1 MSSDVSLQQLP
12 MTVDE
17 HGLWSVT
24 TAPLVPELYG
34 YTFVVDGVRMLDPLN
49 GEVHANFTDLYSDI
63 LVPGT
68 PPAPWELTDIPHGD
82 VTTHRFTT
90 HIGIHYPENQTAYVV
105 YTPPGYDAKR
115 KVGYPVLYLLHGY
128 TDSEEGWTETGR
140 ANLML
145 DWMLAEGKIVP
156 MIVVMPRGYGDFDV
170 VRNGTVPNP
179 MSGTNIGHFVDTLT
193 KEVVPSVERD
203 YNVAKG
209 REHRAVAGLS
219 MGGLEAVAAGLV
231 YPEMFAWVGGMS
243 SALPGKDFDTRFG
256 AVDAGKANLR
266 LLWIACGTD
275 DSLIR
280 QNRAFAAWAKIK
292 GYPVTAVE
300 TPGAHVFPVWR
311 DDLLALAPLLFR

>member
-1 MSSDVSLQQLP
+1 

-49 GEVHANFTDLYSDI
+49 SEVHANFTDLYSDI

-156 MIVVMPRGYGDFDV
+156 MIVVMPLGYGDFDFV
-170 VRNGTVPNP
+170 TEGFKAWHEPVQVADNVDLYSKMLLTEIVPAVEHEY
-179 MSGTNIGHFVDTLT
+179 NIAL
-193 KEVVPSVERD
+193 
-203 YNVAKG
+203 G
-209 REHRAVAGLS
+209 RENHAIAGLS
-219 MGGLEAVAAGLV
+219 MGGLESLTIGLKHSD
-231 YPEMFAWVGGMS
+231 EFAWVGGMS
-243 SALPGKDFDTRFG
+243 SAVFDANNAMFEAYLPNLDAKKADLVEIRWPSGATDTLKDLDVNCLFVIQEGGKIL
-256 AVDAGKANLR
+256 K
-266 LLWIACGTD
+266 TD
-275 DSLIR
+275 KFS
-280 QNRAFAAWAKIK
+280 AAKK
-292 GYPVTAVE
+292 MS
-300 TPGAHVFPVWR
+300 
-311 DDLLALAPLLFR
+311 